1 MNEAWETVADRLIRE
16 AMERG
21 EFDDLPGKGQPLDL
35 EDDPLT
41 DPTTWAARH
50 ILQNSGF
57 TPDWVD
63 DRREIHA
70 KMEEAQHALA
80 RSWAWRQRVL
90 AANRD
95 VSLAHQQWA
104 QAEVRFVEAVE
115 KVNKRIRD
123 HNLKLTVPQL
133 HLRVVD
139 AQAKIERVKA
149 EEA

>member
-1 MNEAWETVADRLIRE
+1 MDEAWETIADRLIRE

-41 DPTTWAARH
+41 DPTTWVARH

-70 KMEEAQHALA
+70 KMKEAQHALA
-80 RSWAWRQRVL
+80 RSWAWRQRAL

-104 QAEVRFVEAVE
+104 QAEMRFAEAVE

-139 AQAKIERVKA
+139 AQAEIERVKA
-149 EEA
+149 GEE